1 MALDMYGELV
11 ALVTMSQ
18 EYFFNDSK
26 DMQQE
31 WVKKTNITVMFYT
44 QGENMVA
51 LIINDEMMIAYT
63 RL

>member
-1 MALDMYGELV
+1 MYGELV

-44 QGENMVA
+44 KGENMVA
-51 LIINDEMMIAYT
+51 LIINDEMMIAHT
-63 RL
+63 KL